1 MANLALKR
9 KILIII
15 HWQTQVWLQLGTLRE
30 HLRMK
35 LAVYL
40 MEQVP
45 YLVKMV
51 EEPSQLKV
59 TFCIVWKVG
68 RTWALPRQLLRAQQM
83 NLGQDIGP
91 EQIIL
96 KQVMLIQF
104 LPRNLLLLALEKVRK
119 YLQGDIS
126 LHIVELIN
134 PTWYLKICK
143 TIMATLQAL
152 TLPKRERYHFLSCK
166 TSSTQPAKM
175 AAFLR
180 KWRFPSNPKKTLWST
195 T

>member
-59 TFCIVWKVG
+59 TFCIV
-68 RTWALPRQLLRAQQM
+68 
-83 NLGQDIGP
+83 
-91 EQIIL
+91 
-96 KQVMLIQF
+96 
-104 LPRNLLLLALEKVRK
+104 
-119 YLQGDIS
+119 
-126 LHIVELIN
+126 
-134 PTWYLKICK
+134 
-143 TIMATLQAL
+143 
-152 TLPKRERYHFLSCK
+152 
-166 TSSTQPAKM
+166 
-175 AAFLR
+175 
-180 KWRFPSNPKKTLWST
+180 
-195 T
+195 